1 MEAHYEGHYIQVSAV
16 PLPKNRW
23 RCLAA
28 VHWDDGRE
36 GHLKLLRCDEREF
49 DTEEDGV
56 RVAFDVALGWI
67 KDGKPEPFTWPTTDW
82 R

>member
-1 MEAHYEGHYIQVSAV
+1 MEAHYEGHYIHVSAV

-36 GHLKLLRCDEREF
+36 GHLKLLRCADREF
-49 DTEEDGV
+49 YTEADAV
-56 RVAFDVALGWI
+56 RAAYEVAVRWI
-67 KDGKPEPFTWPTTDW
+67 NEGKTEPFTWTKDL

>member
-1 MEAHYEGHYIQVSAV
+1 MQAHYEGHYIHVTAV
-16 PLPKNRW
+16 PLPNNKW

-36 GHLKLLRCDEREF
+36 GHLKLLRCDDREF
-49 DTEEDGV
+49 NGEADAV
-56 RVAFDVALGWI
+56 RVGFDLAVKWV
-67 KDGKPEPFTWPTTDW
+67 KDGKPEPFTWTKDL